1 MNWISG
7 MYVAVAFGV
16 GIAVSGS
23 GIGLGIETARAPGI
37 AARVQLEKRRGN
49 KTATRQR

>member
-7 MYVAVAFGV
+7 MYVAVAFGF

-23 GIGLGIETARAPGI
+23 GIGLGIETAGAPGM
-37 AARVQLEKRRGN
+37 AALVQPEKRRGN
-49 KTATRQR
+49 KIATRQR